1 MALPQVGGGR
11 QVTDGN
17 LNEITLGVMAAPQT
31 ATSTATL
38 TAAQVTGGMLVG
50 SPGTSAATY
59 TTPTAAAIDA
69 VLVNAKVGSTFDLTI
84 VNLGTSSGVITLA
97 GGTGVTLVGTATV
110 AVTASA
116 GSSGIWRFRKTGDA
130 AYTAYRVA

>member
-17 LNEITLGVMAAPQT
+17 LNEITLGAIAAPQT
-31 ATSTATL
+31 ATTTATL

-97 GGTGVTLVGTATV
+97 GGTGVTLVGTATF
-110 AVTASA
+110 AVTGSA
-116 GSSGIWRFRKTGDA
+116 GSSGIFRFRKTGDA
-130 AYTAYRVA
+130 AYSAYRVA